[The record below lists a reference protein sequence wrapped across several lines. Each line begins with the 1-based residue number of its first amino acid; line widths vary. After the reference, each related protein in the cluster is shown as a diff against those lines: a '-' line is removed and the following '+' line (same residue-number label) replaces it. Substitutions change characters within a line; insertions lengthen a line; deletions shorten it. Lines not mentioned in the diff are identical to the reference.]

1 VQNDLEVLMA
11 RSGFSHGLE
20 RVLAARLGF
29 LHGVAEPRPGFLH
42 GVAEALLLP
51 LAFTAL
57 GLAWYGPLERAAS
70 APASYS
76 DLVRDTDRGEDAG
89 QGQGAPETWLVDGFN
104 VVQVALLGGRD
115 RNEWWREPQRA
126 ELLARAAGFEA
137 HEVTLFVVF
146 DGEREAP
153 DPVGGRVRPVFTPS
167 ADEWLV
173 TRVRQSP
180 EPGQLVVVT
189 ADRSLAG
196 RVRHHGARVVS
207 PGEFLGR
214 CGPADKWGDYT
225 TI

>member
-1 VQNDLEVLMA
+1 MA
-11 RSGFSHGLE
+11 RPGFSRGLGLK
-20 RVLAARLGF
+20 RLLAA
-29 LHGVAEPRPGFLH
+29 RPGFLY

-70 APASYS
+70 APASYP
-76 DLVRDTDRGEDAG
+76 DLVRDTDRAEDAG
-89 QGQGAPETWLVDGFN
+89 HGQDADQPQAAPETWLVDGFN

-115 RNEWWREPQRA
+115 RNEWWRAPQRE
-126 ELLARAAGFEA
+126 ELLARAADFEA
-137 HEVTLFVVF
+137 LEVTVFVVF

-189 ADRSLAG
+189 ADRRLAG

-214 CGPADKWGDYT
+214 CGAAEDWGDST
-225 TI
+225 SI